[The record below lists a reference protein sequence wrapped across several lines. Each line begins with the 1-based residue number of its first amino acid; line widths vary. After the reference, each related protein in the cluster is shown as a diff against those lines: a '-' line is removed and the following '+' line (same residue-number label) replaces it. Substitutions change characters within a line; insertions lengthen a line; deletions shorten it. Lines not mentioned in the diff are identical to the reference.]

1 MKQNITLTVEP
12 SLIEIMREYYASFM
26 VNNEGEYVDFQAEA
40 NGVIITAFTS
50 KKSTRKVTFFGEEAL
65 KEA

>member
-12 SLIEIMREYYASFM
+12 ALIEIMREYYAPFM
-26 VNNEGEYVDFQAEA
+26 MNNQGEYVDFQAET

-50 KKSTRKVTFFGEEAL
+50 KKSTRKVTFFGQPGRKL
-65 KEA
+65 